1 MKLYII
7 VGFRKWNPSSPPEVI
22 KSSAWQPKVAQLKF
36 DLQVP
41 VNTPAWF
48 DHIFKGVV
56 DTETGEIEE
65 GEF

>member
-7 VGFRKWNPSSPPEVI
+7 IGFRKWNPSSPPETV
-22 KSSAWQPKVAQLKF
+22 
-36 DLQVP
+36 QVSGFKP
-41 VNTPAWF
+41 DFVNTKFRVEQHVRTTAWF

-65 GEF
+65 GDF